1 MWYDF
6 AMEREDKHMKDKIK
20 VNISVFEKNFK
31 MAKKAYVLN
40 SSMEAAGCASAFIG
54 DTEPV
59 SEDSFL
65 RAKLVVKKSTGILST
80 LGRGNAKQIV
90 AATVASEANPQEAMN
105 TIARIHK
112 KLDSKFFNSDY
123 LVLSAIMIFK
133 NCDPSEYDAVIDRT
147 RKIYTLVR
155 KKHPM
160 ITSREDLV
168 NITLMAL
175 SGQQPEYIF
184 EKSEQYF
191 EALKKYYRLKN
202 KIQSIALMLSV
213 FDNPPIE
220 QAAFAR
226 DTQEKLKDF
235 GVRFDS
241 YGLPIIGAI
250 SSIVSRSDMDMVCAT
265 IRDVS
270 NELKK
275 IHGMGSMGAGKRIRN
290 MIATA
295 IVIDAYASGK
305 DSKVKNSV
313 SSAIISAI
321 IAVEIAV
328 IVAAT
333 SAAAASSASASS

>member
-1 MWYDF
+1 
-6 AMEREDKHMKDKIK
+6 MKEKIN

-54 DTEPV
+54 DSEPV
-59 SEDSFL
+59 SEERFL
-65 RAKLVVKKSTGILST
+65 RAKLVVKKSTGVLST

-90 AATVASEANPQEAMN
+90 AATVASEADPQEAMN

-133 NCDPSEYDAVIDRT
+133 NCEPSEYNEVIDRT

-160 ITSREDLV
+160 ITNREDLV

-191 EALKKYYRLKN
+191 EALKKHYRLKN

-213 FDNPPIE
+213 FDSSPIE
-220 QAAFAR
+220 QAALAR
-226 DTQEKLKDF
+226 DTQAKFKDY
-235 GVRFDS
+235 GIRFDT
-241 YGLPIIGAI
+241 YGLPIVGAI
-250 SSIVSRSDMDMVCAT
+250 SALVARSDLDMVCAT

-270 NELKK
+270 DELKK

-305 DSKVKNSV
+305 DTKVKNSV
-313 SSAIISAI
+313 SSAIVSAI
-321 IAVEIAV
+321 IAVEIAA
-328 IVAAT
+328 IAAAT
-333 SAAAASSASASS
+333 AAAASSASASS

>member
-1 MWYDF
+1 MILLW
-6 AMEREDKHMKDKIK
+6 REDKHMKEKIN

-54 DTEPV
+54 DSEPV
-59 SEDSFL
+59 SEERFL
-65 RAKLVVKKSTGILST
+65 RAKLVVKKSTGVLST

-90 AATVASEANPQEAMN
+90 AATVASEADPQEAMN

-133 NCDPSEYDAVIDRT
+133 NCEPSEYNEVIDRT

-160 ITSREDLV
+160 ITNREDLV

-184 EKSEQYF
+184 ERSEQYF
-191 EALKKYYRLKN
+191 DALKKYYRLKN

-213 FDNPPIE
+213 FDSSPIE
-220 QAAFAR
+220 QAALAR
-226 DTQEKLKDF
+226 DTHAKFKDY
-235 GVRFDS
+235 GIRFDS
-241 YGLPIIGAI
+241 YGLPIVGAI
-250 SSIVSRSDMDMVCAT
+250 SALVARSDLDMVCAT

-270 NELKK
+270 DELKK

-305 DSKVKNSV
+305 DTKVKNSV
-313 SSAIISAI
+313 SSAIVSAI
-321 IAVEIAV
+321 IAVEIAA
-328 IVAAT
+328 IAAAT
-333 SAAAASSASASS
+333 AAAASSASASS